1 MASLYEINQAIMDC
15 MVENTDMETGEILN
29 TAQLDSLQMELD
41 SKLEGIGCWIKNLEA
56 EAAAYKAEK
65 DAFAARQKAA
75 ENKAASLKKYMADFL
90 RGCPFE
96 TLRVKVSFRKSESL
110 EVSESAVIPE
120 EYLRYKDPEVDKT
133 ELKKAV
139 KAGLVLDGVQL
150 VQKQNISIK

>member
-1 MASLYEINQAIMDC
+1 MNLYQINEEILSCI
-15 MVENTDMETGEILN
+15 DMETGEV
-29 TAQLDSLQMELD
+29 LDAAKLDGLQIALD
-41 SKLEGIGCWIKNLEA
+41 DKLEGIGCWIKNLEA

-75 ENKAASLKKYMADFL
+75 ENKAASLKNYLANYL

-110 EVSESAVIPE
+110 EISETAVVPM
-120 EYLRYKDPEVDKT
+120 EYLKHTVDVDKA

-150 VQKQNISIK
+150 VQKQNIQIK

>member
-1 MASLYEINQAIMDC
+1 MNLYEINHEILACVD
-15 MVENTDMETGEILN
+15 EESGEIFDTQKFDRLN
-29 TAQLDSLQMELD
+29 MELTD
-41 SKLEGIGCWIKNLEA
+41 KLEGLGCFIKNLEA

-150 VQKQNISIK
+150 VQKQNIQIK